1 MLKLLNKY
9 NFTIHKVLFTLVL
22 LLIPLYPKFP
32 LVNVPGTYVAIR
44 LEDILMLIVGV
55 YLLFNILPKVRE
67 IFSKDIEKSVLLFL
81 LAGLTSVVSGVFVTK
96 TVLPHIGLFHWV
108 RRVEYFLPF
117 FLGLTIPRTKIKE
130 YVEYTIKLLFI
141 VVLYIFIF
149 GLGQKF
155 LSWPVIITQNLEYS
169 KGVALRY
176 LPGSH
181 LISTFAGH
189 YDMASVMVV
198 ILPIIA
204 STFFYIKKE
213 QKLFTGIVFVMGLWL
228 LSNSLSRISVAAY
241 FVATGVS
248 LLVARKVKAIP
259 IVFLISIIILG
270 FSSNLLDRYIRIFQ
284 VVRDRTASYELVDA
298 VSAEDFPQRMEV
310 NDSPSPEAK
319 AQPVFEDRSA
329 SIRINVEWPRAIR
342 AFSKNPLLGTGY
354 SSITLA
360 TDNDFLRLLGEVGLV
375 GTMAFFLIFANVFSL
390 FKSKFSK
397 LRSLKGMNLAFIAG
411 MAGAFVGV
419 FVNATFIDIFEAS
432 KFAIVYF
439 LLLGLLV
446 GVLRSINY
454 EKNT

>member
-1 MLKLLNKY
+1 MLKLLKKY
-9 NFTIHKVLFTLVL
+9 NLVIHKTLFTLVL

-32 LVNVPGTYVAIR
+32 LVNIPGTYVAIR
-44 LEDILMLIVGV
+44 LEDILMFIVGIYLV
-55 YLLFNILPKVRE
+55 LTLFPKAKEVFSKKVEKSILLFI
-67 IFSKDIEKSVLLFL
+67 IAGFISVL
-81 LAGLTSVVSGVFVTK
+81 SGIFITK
-96 TVLPHIGLFHWV
+96 TILPHIGLFHWV
-108 RRVEYFLPF
+108 RRIEYFLPF
-117 FLGLTIPRTKIKE
+117 FLSLTIPRGKVRE
-130 YVEYTIKLLFI
+130 YVSYTVKLLFA

-149 GLGQKF
+149 GLGQKY

-204 STFFYIKKE
+204 STFFYIKKS
-213 QKLFTGIVFVMGLWL
+213 QKLFTGIVFLFGLWL
-228 LSNSLSRISVAAY
+228 LSNSLSRISVASY

-248 LLVARKVKAIP
+248 LLVARKIKAIP
-259 IVFLISIIILG
+259 VVFLISVIVLG
-270 FSSNLLDRYIRIFQ
+270 FSSHLLDRYIRIFQ
-284 VVRDRTASYELVDA
+284 VVKSKTASYELVEG
-298 VSAEDFPQRMEV
+298 VFAEEFPQRIEPQ
-310 NDSPSPEAK
+310 NSPSPESRAE
-319 AQPVFEDRSA
+319 PVFEDRSA

-360 TDNDFLRLLGEVGLV
+360 TDNDFLRLLGEVGMV
-375 GTMAFFLIFANVFSL
+375 GAMAFFLIFANIFLL
-390 FKSKFSK
+390 FKSQFSK
-397 LRSLKGMNLAFIAG
+397 LKKIKGMRLAFIAG

-432 KFAIVYF
+432 KFATTYF

-446 GVLRSINY
+446 TVLRSLDY
-454 EKNT
+454 EKNI